1 MSASLSIRRPK
12 AILVSHRSSSVGLSP
27 SDWGSPRP
35 RPRRPGATITAEQA
49 PARSGGTMEKKANGM
64 KKTDLTT
71 CAPGQVW
78 DKKKHKCLER
88 HSGVLPDPD
97 LTEYAYSLAK
107 ADRYQ
112 EAIDVLDLLDNPNT
126 PRALNY
132 RGYATRKLGRTEEG
146 IGYYLKSVA
155 LDPTYRAGARVSRR
169 GLCHPRANSISPKTN
184 WRRSRSSADR
194 KTANITTDLADA
206 LEDGARPLSGAARAR
221 RVSAAREMF
230 ALRDRRLTDHAT
242 KRTINAPRRRSAPP
256 WRACGSEAETRRRR
270 RSCFHPRRASARPRR
285 RS

>member
-1 MSASLSIRRPK
+1 MSASFPSVHKSYRGLASTLLCGL
-12 AILVSHRSSSVGLSP
+12 LVVGLGFAAPAAKAAGGDDNSGA
-27 SDWGSPRP
+27 STGSGAGAA
-35 RPRRPGATITAEQA
+35 PGA
-49 PARSGGTMEKKANGM
+49 EKKVNPGM

-78 DKKKHKCLER
+78 SKKTHKCLER

-155 LDPTYRAGARVSRR
+155 LDPDYKQVREYLGEAYVIQGKFDLAKDQLATIEK
-169 GLCHPRANSISPKTN
+169 LCGSK
-184 WRRSRSSADR
+184 DCEYYE
-194 KTANITTDLADA
+194 DLADA
-206 LEDGARPLSGAARAR
+206 LKTAH
-221 RVSAAREMF
+221 
-230 ALRDRRLTDHAT
+230 AL
-242 KRTINAPRRRSAPP
+242 
-256 WRACGSEAETRRRR
+256 
-270 RSCFHPRRASARPRR
+270 
-285 RS
+285 